1 MNRTNQCNERN
12 MQQISNPV
20 ISEPA
25 YLASR
30 QPDRPVLFFHPKR
43 LIDSARQ
50 FQTGFP
56 GLVTY
61 AVKANATPEV
71 LETLVMAGI
80 SSFDVAS
87 PAEMLQVRQVKP
99 DAVLHY
105 HNPVRSQSEIRRAL
119 QFGIASWSVDTMSE
133 LQKLSAIPKG
143 SEIAVRLRLPVKGA
157 AYDFGEKFGADPDH
171 AVEMLKAAQAMGH
184 VVSMTFHPGTQCADP
199 QAWVRYIGVCA
210 DVAAQ
215 AGVQL
220 KRLNVGGGF
229 AAHRQAERPDLN
241 AIFTAISEAVDVAFP
256 DDRPQLVCEPG
267 RALAADGFSLGTR
280 VKAVFD
286 DGRVF
291 LNDGIYGALSEWRD
305 IGSMDRFRVF
315 DQVGKQL
322 TGPHSDRIVF
332 GPTCD
337 SLDRLPGKLSFPD
350 AMRDEDFV
358 LFDGMG
364 AYSAAIACRFN
375 GYGDLLYVTVR

>member
-1 MNRTNQCNERN
+1 

-20 ISEPA
+20 ISEPD
-25 YLASR
+25 YLSTR
-30 QPDRPVLFFHPKR
+30 QPDRPVLFFHPAR
-43 LIDSARQ
+43 LMASAQ
-50 FQTGFP
+50 DFLCGFP

-61 AVKANATPEV
+61 AVKANANAEV
-71 LETLVMAGI
+71 LETLAMAGVRC
-80 SSFDVAS
+80 FDVAS

-105 HNPVRSQSEIRRAL
+105 HNPVRSRSEIRRAL

-133 LQKLSAIPKG
+133 LEKLSAIPKG

-171 AVEMLKAAQAMGH
+171 AVALLKAAEAMGH
-184 VVSMTFHPGTQCADP
+184 EVSMTFHPGTQCADP
-199 QAWVRYIGVCA
+199 QAWVRYIHACA
-210 DVAAQ
+210 DVAQ
-215 AGVQL
+215 KAGIGL

-229 AAHRQAERPDLN
+229 AAHRHSERPDLN
-241 AIFTAISEAVDVAFP
+241 AIFTAIREAVETAFP
-256 DDRPQLVCEPG
+256 TMRPELVCEPG
-267 RALAADGFSLGTR
+267 RAMVADGFSLATR

-305 IGSMDRFRVF
+305 IGSMDRFCVIDQAGRV
-315 DQVGKQL
+315 VG
-322 TGPHSDRIVF
+322 GPASDRIVF

-337 SLDRLPGKLSFPD
+337 SLDRLPGNLRLAD
-350 AMRDEDFV
+350 AMQDEDFI

>member
-1 MNRTNQCNERN
+1 

-20 ISEPA
+20 VSEPD
-25 YLASR
+25 YLSTR

-43 LIDSARQ
+43 LMASAEEFLR
-50 FQTGFP
+50 GFP

-71 LETLVMAGI
+71 LETLVMAGVTC
-80 SSFDVAS
+80 FDVAS

-105 HNPVRSQSEIRRAL
+105 HNPVRSLSEIRRAL
-119 QFGIASWSVDTMSE
+119 QFGIASWSVDTQSE
-133 LQKLSAIPKG
+133 LAKLSAIPKG

-157 AYDFGEKFGADPDH
+157 AYDFGEKFGADPAH
-171 AVEMLKAAQAMGH
+171 AVALLKQAQAMGH
-184 VVSMTFHPGTQCADP
+184 EVSMTFHPGTQCADP

-210 DVAAQ
+210 DIAAE

-241 AIFTAISEAVDVAFP
+241 AIFFAIGAAVDAAFP
-256 DDRPQLVCEPG
+256 VDRPELVCEPG
-267 RALAADGFSLGTR
+267 RALAADGFSLATR

-315 DQVGKQL
+315 DKQGHEV
-322 TGPHSDRIVF
+322 TGPASERIVF

-337 SLDRLPGKLSFPD
+337 SLDRLPGKLTFPD